1 MPSPQILLKQ
11 MDWMLSKPGWLPAY
25 SLSLVQIG
33 SKWSNNTT
41 NDILGALFE
50 YSVILLRMKIKT
62 IRQIRKC
69 LNGNLAAYLAPLA
82 NPLSSNV
89 AVGNGINRQTQGTN
103 PRNKYKYTFKLDLSE
118 QKSTFFSDLHQQQVF
133 WWNAV
138 MSFFLHFDN
147 LQTKWRKSFP
157 IKKILKM
164 FDTYWLICRR
174 NFFSSLRSYLKGWLG
189 ISVLFSMS
197 VLNFFNCLCHCFL
210 FLSEKDVNVESEL
223 INKYILL

>member
-118 QKSTFFSDLHQQQVF
+118 QKSTFF
-133 WWNAV
+133 
-138 MSFFLHFDN
+138 
-147 LQTKWRKSFP
+147 
-157 IKKILKM
+157 
-164 FDTYWLICRR
+164 LICTTSK
-174 NFFSSLRSYLKGWLG
+174 FFDGMQSCH
-189 ISVLFSMS
+189 
-197 VLNFFNCLCHCFL
+197 FFCTLTICRQND
-210 FLSEKDVNVESEL
+210 EKVSQ
-223 INKYILL
+223 